1 MCKRNKQKQ
10 TMLARLSA
18 LRNHTSG
25 SRTLIATTAFWRR
38 LSTMALNLTG
48 TCTCK
53 RLQYTVK
60 LESADQG
67 RTTLC
72 HCSSCKK
79 AFGTNYGLTSK
90 VIGPHPCSPSTCY

>member
-1 MCKRNKQKQ
+1 
-10 TMLARLSA
+10 
-18 LRNHTSG
+18 
-25 SRTLIATTAFWRR
+25 
-38 LSTMALNLTG
+38 MALNLTG

-53 RLQYTVK
+53 KLQYTVK
-60 LESADQG
+60 LESNDQA

-90 VIGPHPCSPSTCY
+90 VCSLTIPTLPGLCLPVTPIY